1 MKKNVKKAGRT
12 VLCATLILG
21 LVLGNSSFA
30 EAKKV
35 SKKESVYVTA
45 GADGTVQKITVADW
59 LKGSGNA
66 QGTLKDSS
74 NLSEITNVK
83 GDETF
88 NQSGKDINW
97 ALAGQDIYYQGQS
110 GEKLPVSMKITYTL
124 DGQEM
129 TAQEMLG
136 KSGKAAIHIEYSN
149 LSKTK
154 KKVNGEMVD
163 IYTPFIMVTGMILSS
178 DIFKDVEID
187 NGKVINDG
195 SNNIVIGVGTPG
207 LKESLALDE
216 EYSDNLTSDFTITA
230 NVTDFEMSNTFTY
243 GSPSL
248 LDELNIDEIGDLDE
262 LDDKMDSLTDA
273 AGELLD
279 GTGTLSGNMKT
290 FADKMGELKSS
301 VRTFRKSGVKKLTK
315 GINTLDKGGK
325 KLKKGVKAYTDGVVT
340 FAKGSKSYVAGAG
353 KIAKGNSALYD
364 AVKGMPEQLNE
375 FGAGLTTYT
384 GAVDTLGKEEN
395 VTKLKAGANAVS
407 SGITSVHSALKQLKE
422 TYDNNEK
429 LINGLK
435 ATLAL
440 IPDGEEYAA
449 VKTKQTEL
457 LGQLEALAAGQKQAI
472 EQMEATTGTDGEL
485 KAGADAVAASVTTVM
500 DSLKTLASKS
510 SSLTDASKKL
520 SGSMPELVKNVKAL
534 RDGGVTLT
542 KNDKKLISGAKT
554 LMKTSKTMNKSVKKL
569 GSGIRTLRKGGQSLD
584 KASVKLVRGVIK
596 LDNASGKLSDGAGEL
611 DDGMSKFNRKG
622 IKKINN
628 LYEDDV
634 QNALD
639 RLDAIIKAGK
649 EYKSFSGLQSS
660 MDGEV
665 KFVIE
670 TEPVKKED

>member
-45 GADGTVQKITVADW
+45 GADGSVQKITVADW
-59 LKGSGNA
+59 LKDSGA
-66 QGTLKDSS
+66 ISGTLKDSS
-74 NLSEITNVK
+74 NLTDITNVK
-83 GDETF
+83 GEETF
-88 NQSGKDINW
+88 NQAGKDINW
-97 ALAGQDIYYQGQS
+97 ATAGQDIYYQGQS
-110 GEKLPVSMKITYTL
+110 SEKLPVTMKITYTL

-136 KSGKAAIHIEYSN
+136 KSGKATIHVAYTN
-149 LSKTK
+149 TSKTK
-154 KKVNGEMVD
+154 KKVNGRMVD

-178 DIFKDVEID
+178 DIFTDVEID

-195 SNNIVIGVGTPG
+195 SNNIVIGIGTPG
-207 LKESLALDE
+207 LKESLALDK
-216 EYSDNLTSDFTITA
+216 EYSDNLSSEFTVTA
-230 NVTDFEMSNTFTY
+230 LVKDFEMSNTFTY

-262 LDDKMDSLTDA
+262 LDDKMESLTDA

-290 FADKMGELKSS
+290 FADKMGDLKSS
-301 VRTFRKSGVKKLTK
+301 VKTFQKDGVKKLTK
-315 GINTLDKGGK
+315 GIHTLDKGGK
-325 KLKKGVKAYTDGVVT
+325 KLQKGVKTYTGGVVT
-340 FAKGSKSYVAGAG
+340 FAKGSKSYVEGAG
-353 KIAKGNSALYD
+353 KIAKGNSKLYD
-364 AVKGMPEQLNE
+364 AVKGMPEQLKTFE
-375 FGAGLTTYT
+375 TGLTSYT

-407 SGITSVHSALKQLKE
+407 SGITTVHNGLKQLKK
-422 TYDNNEK
+422 TYDDNEK
-429 LINGLK
+429 LITGLK
-435 ATLAL
+435 ATIAM

-449 VKTKQTEL
+449 LKTKQTEL

-472 EQMEATTGTDGEL
+472 EQLETTTGTDGEL
-485 KAGADAVAASVTTVM
+485 KSGADTVAASVATVM
-500 DSLKTLASKS
+500 DSLKTLSSKS
-510 SSLTDASKKL
+510 SSLTEAAKKL
-520 SGSMPELVKNVKAL
+520 SGSMPELVKNVKTL
-534 RDGGVTLT
+534 RDGGVELT

-554 LMKTSKTMNKSVKKL
+554 LMKSSKTLKKSVKKI
-569 GSGIRTLRKGGQSLD
+569 GGGIKTLRRGGSSLD
-584 KASVKLVRGVIK
+584 KATVKLVKGVTK
-596 LDNASGKLSDGAGEL
+596 LDNASAKLSDGAGDL
-611 DDGMSKFNRKG
+611 DDGMDEFNRKG

-634 QNALD
+634 QDALD

-649 EYKSFSGLQSS
+649 EYKSFSGLKRG

-670 TEPVKKED
+670 SDPVKKED

>member
-1 MKKNVKKAGRT
+1 
-12 VLCATLILG
+12 
-21 LVLGNSSFA
+21 
-30 EAKKV
+30 
-35 SKKESVYVTA
+35 
-45 GADGTVQKITVADW
+45 
-59 LKGSGNA
+59 
-66 QGTLKDSS
+66 
-74 NLSEITNVK
+74 
-83 GDETF
+83 
-88 NQSGKDINW
+88 
-97 ALAGQDIYYQGQS
+97 
-110 GEKLPVSMKITYTL
+110 
-124 DGQEM
+124 
-129 TAQEMLG
+129 
-136 KSGKAAIHIEYSN
+136 
-149 LSKTK
+149 
-154 KKVNGEMVD
+154 
-163 IYTPFIMVTGMILSS
+163 
-178 DIFKDVEID
+178 
-187 NGKVINDG
+187 
-195 SNNIVIGVGTPG
+195 
-207 LKESLALDE
+207 
-216 EYSDNLTSDFTITA
+216 
-230 NVTDFEMSNTFTY
+230 
-243 GSPSL
+243 
-248 LDELNIDEIGDLDE
+248 
-262 LDDKMDSLTDA
+262 
-273 AGELLD
+273 
-279 GTGTLSGNMKT
+279 
-290 FADKMGELKSS
+290 MGELKSS

-584 KASVKLVRGVIK
+584 KAAVKLVRGVTK